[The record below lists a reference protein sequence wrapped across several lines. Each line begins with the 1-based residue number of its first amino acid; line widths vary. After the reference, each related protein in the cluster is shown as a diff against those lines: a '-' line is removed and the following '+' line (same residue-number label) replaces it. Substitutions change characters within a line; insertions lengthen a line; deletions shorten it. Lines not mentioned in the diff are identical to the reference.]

1 MEAILA
7 PNDLLNYLGSRLCML
22 AGRFEFTSLTYAG
35 RLVLREAC
43 GAFTGEPT
51 DRVDTQEL
59 TVVLLG

>member
-1 MEAILA
+1 
-7 PNDLLNYLGSRLCML
+7 ML

-35 RLVLREAC
+35 RLVLREAR
-43 GAFTGEPT
+43 GAFTGETT